1 MFRTKIFKIQAAA
14 AIFSLGI
21 NLAAKAQIK
30 PVSSPVAPAPYNT
43 APTVPSAYSSTGT
56 YLNFIRTWTA
66 VAPVSSPSGTDLSNP
81 AKYKQA
87 TAYFDGLGR
96 PLQEVIKG
104 GSPDG
109 TKDIVSTHVYD
120 VIGRE
125 ALQYLPYAEQ
135 ATSTGKFKT
144 NPFPAQAAFYN
155 PVSAINS
162 ATEKDQRPYSKTIFE
177 ASPLNRPSASFAPGN
192 SWAGSE
198 GATTEHAVKKQY
210 RLNTAADNVRIW
222 EIGYDAPDDNNNIPT
237 SSAAYAEGKLFKNIT
252 TDEQGK
258 QVVEFID
265 QDEKVILKKVQIS
278 ASVSSDPYTGWLCT
292 YNIYDHYGSLR
303 FVIQPKAV
311 ESMATAANWT
321 IGTER
326 AKELCFRYE
335 YDGQRRMIA
344 KKVPGAG
351 WVYIV
356 YDNRDRVV
364 FTQDAN
370 MRDGKSWPG
379 STAVCWM
386 VTYYDELNR
395 PVSTALYNSSSTQ
408 ANLQTMMDGITTANP
423 VPSLSSGSLYA
434 LSQTFYDHY
443 GQSWMQ
449 SFNTSQLIACQA
461 NYQTGDETSDNLGNT
476 TAVKG
481 MVTGVRTR
489 VLNNGGTET
498 WIEITSY
505 YDVKGRGVQAITKNH
520 KAGYDIVTTQYSF
533 TGKPISTV
541 NRHQNPAATL
551 SGTTETSIQQI
562 VKYKNGLVEARHQ
575 QISGGGANSGNWHP
589 ISEMVYDDLGK
600 LKEKHMGQGYE
611 TINDQQAFYIHTT
624 YNVRGWL
631 TGINKQD
638 YKNEIGNF
646 GYTEFFSGIF
656 AQTINY
662 DYGFD
667 NNSAQFNGNIC
678 GVQWTHAGDKTLR
691 AFGFEYDGANRL
703 LKADFTQ
710 STEWENGGGTSWSR
724 DGFNFST
731 LNTYDANGNIKTM
744 KQNSYMYG
752 ASNLIDNLTYTYT
765 SNSGVESNRLLKVFD
780 AVGDHGL
787 KFGDFKDGVVSTGN
801 DYTYD
806 QNGSMISDANK
817 EINAIVY
824 NHLNLPRQINVT
836 GKGTINY
843 LYDAAGNKL
852 QKVTTEGSVVK
863 TTDYLGGFNY
873 ENNELQFVSHAE
885 GRARFSLHTDPFP
898 SGNPQEPEY
907 YWDYDFFYKDH
918 LGNIRA
924 TVTEEKKTGFY
935 KASMETNVSE
945 IEENVFDN
953 LVASRELISS
963 IAGYPNNDPNSDYT
977 ARVNGSQN
985 SGIGPSKILKV
996 MAGDYYDLSC
1006 ISWYHNLAG
1015 TPDNHNIDYGYSTIL
1030 FNGLL
1035 SMIPASLSSISSH
1048 NGSPIDTD
1056 GSFGGWLSG
1065 MLGDQTA
1072 LYSSYS
1078 EEKPK
1083 AFLNWMLLDEQ
1094 FNVVPEGSGSEMVGD
1109 NEEYKLHTFLNQ
1121 RIVKS
1126 GYLYIWVS
1134 NETNNINV
1142 FFDNLTIVHRTG
1154 PLLQEE
1160 DYYPF
1165 GLEMKVLSS
1174 KAGNSLSNKLNY
1186 NGKEKQENEFSD
1198 GSGIDW
1204 IDYGARMFDA
1214 QIGRFFTQDRFAD
1227 KYHSLSPY
1235 QYAANN
1241 PILNIDVN
1249 GDSVWTTTKTVKD
1262 RNGRL
1267 IITNTIH
1274 VQGKVLDLSGVEK
1287 GGGGCSAPK
1296 SGLADLV
1303 SEIIRRLNAEK
1314 TGHIDDNANS
1324 TTVWNFDVQFTVA
1337 SSMEDVDPSDH
1348 LLVVVDDVTGKAD
1361 PALGGGDAGGLS
1373 RVRGLIAYVEN
1384 TSNMNFLIESS
1395 IHEIGHNLGLGHTN
1409 NGTGNYMSYDQSRN
1423 GFTGLQIM
1431 QIFNMA
1437 KNGALNKG
1445 LNSERSIKSTNNWF
1459 YHTSSNVAPYYKNTS
1474 QGDRIPKTIPNPTE

>member
-30 PVSSPVAPAPYNT
+30 PVSSPVAPAPYNI

-162 ATEKDQRPYSKTIFE
+162 ATEKDQRPYSKTVFE

-237 SSAAYAEGKLFKNIT
+237 SNAAYAEGKLFKNIT

-292 YNIYDHYGSLR
+292 YYIYDHYGSLR

-311 ESMATAANWT
+311 ESMATAANWA

-351 WVYIV
+351 WVYMV
-356 YDNRDRVV
+356 YDNRDRLV

-423 VPSLSSGSLYA
+423 VPSLSSGSLYS
-434 LSQTFYDHY
+434 LSQTFYDQY

-449 SFNTSQLIACQA
+449 SFNSSQLTACQA
-461 NYQTGDETSDNLGNT
+461 NYQTGDETADNLGNT

-481 MVTGVRTR
+481 MVTGARTR

-498 WIEITSY
+498 WIETTSY
-505 YDVKGRGVQAITKNH
+505 YDVKGRAVQAITKNH

-541 NRHQNPAATL
+541 TRHQNPAATL
-551 SGTTETSIQQI
+551 SGTTETSIQQV
-562 VKYKNGLVEARHQ
+562 VKYKNGLVEETHQ
-575 QISGGGANSGNWHP
+575 QIDGAGANSGGWEP
-589 ISEMVYDDLGK
+589 ISAMQYDDLGK
-600 LKEKHMGQGYE
+600 LKRKEMGTGYVMDNNTE
-611 TINDQQAFYIHTT
+611 VFYTNMA
-624 YNVRGWL
+624 YNIRGWL
-631 TGINKQD
+631 TGINKAD
-638 YKNEIGNF
+638 YENEIGNF
-646 GYTEFFSGIF
+646 GYTDFFKGIF
-656 AQTINY
+656 AQTLSYN
-662 DYGFD
+662 YGFD
-667 NNSAQFNGNIC
+667 NNSAQFNGNIS
-678 GVQWTHAGDKTLR
+678 GIQWLHAGDKIMR
-691 AFGFEYDGANRL
+691 AYGYEYDAANRL
-703 LKADFTQ
+703 LKADFAQ
-710 STEWENGGGTSWSR
+710 SSQWLNGTTTTWNRGE
-724 DGFNFST
+724 FNFST
-731 LNTYDANGNIKTM
+731 TNTYDANGNIKNM
-744 KQNSYMYG
+744 MQNTYMYDNSG
-752 ASNLIDNLTYTYT
+752 LIDNLAYTYT
-765 SNSGVESNRLLKVFD
+765 TNSGVESNRLLKVYD
-780 AVGDHGL
+780 VADIPGL
-787 KFGDFKDGVVSTGN
+787 KFGDFKDGTNGTAN

-806 QNGSMISDANK
+806 LNGNLISDANK
-817 EINAIVY
+817 DISAIAY
-824 NHLNLPRQINVT
+824 NHLNLPRLITVT
-836 GKGTINY
+836 GKGTIAY

-852 QKVTTEGSVVK
+852 QKVTTEGTAVK
-863 TTDYLGGFNY
+863 TTDYLGAFNY

-885 GRARFSLHTDPFP
+885 GRTRFSLHTDPFP

-907 YWDYDFFYKDH
+907 HWDYDFFFKDH
-918 LGNIRA
+918 LGNIRT
-924 TVTEEKKTGFY
+924 TVTEEVKTGFY
-935 KASMETNVSE
+935 KASMETRSDE
-945 IEENVFDN
+945 IEESVFDN
-953 LVASRELISS
+953 LANTRELISA
-963 IAGYPNNDPNSDYT
+963 IAGYPNPEPYNEYT
-977 ARVNGSQN
+977 SKVNGTEN
-985 SGIGPSKILKV
+985 YGVGPSKILKV

-1006 ISWYHNLAG
+1006 ISWYKNDVG
-1015 TPDNHNIDYGYSTIL
+1015 TPEYHNIDNGYSLIL
-1030 FNGLL
+1030 FNALL
-1035 SMIPASLSSISSH
+1035 SFIPGSLSSISSH
-1048 NGSPIDTD
+1048 NGTPIDPE
-1056 GSFGGWLSG
+1056 GPFAGWMSN
-1065 MLGDQTA
+1065 MLTTQAATHA
-1072 LYSSYS
+1072 PYNT
-1078 EEKPK
+1078 ERPR

-1094 FNVVPEGSGSEMVGD
+1094 FNVVEEGSGSEMVGES
-1109 NEEYKLHTFLNQ
+1109 EEYKLHTLLNQ

-1142 FFDNLTIVHRTG
+1142 FFDNLTIVHRAG

-1174 KAGNSLSNKLNY
+1174 KAGNSLANNLKY
-1186 NGKEKQENEFSD
+1186 NGKEKQENEFAD
-1198 GSGIDW
+1198 GSGLDW
-1204 IDYGARMFDA
+1204 LDYGARMYDA
-1214 QIGRFFTQDRFAD
+1214 QVGRFNAIDPKSE
-1227 KYHSLSPY
+1227 KYNTYS
-1235 QYAANN
+1235 QYVYAINN
-1241 PILNIDVN
+1241 PI
-1249 GDSVWTTTKTVKD
+1249 
-1262 RNGRL
+1262 RL
-1267 IITNTIH
+1267 IDKNGEGPEDAVATKVNSIAN
-1274 VQGKVLDLSGVEK
+1274 VLDKQLNDLWS
-1287 GGGGCSAPK
+1287 K
-1296 SGLADLV
+1296 SGHGTENPNEYGGTFINRKGKISL
-1303 SEIIRRLNAEK
+1303 EN
-1314 TGHIDDNANS
+1314 TG
-1324 TTVWNFDVQFTVA
+1324 T
-1337 SSMEDVDPSDH
+1337 VDPDYFSPTLPKTKKDGEFAGFVH
-1348 LLVVVDDVTGKAD
+1348 THPYNNEKNKGA
-1361 PALGGGDAGGLS
+1361 AFSYGDISGLKEIFDS
-1373 RVRGLIAYVEN
+1373 
-1384 TSNMNFLIESS
+1384 ESS
-1395 IHEIGHNLGLGHTN
+1395 INGNIEGAVIMVEAGSKRFALVITDLEKAKEFLKTN
-1409 NGTGNYMSYDQSRN
+1409 DVDALRKAWNTGYATTEGS
-1423 GFTGLQIM
+1423 
-1431 QIFNMA
+1431 
-1437 KNGALNKG
+1437 
-1445 LNSERSIKSTNNWF
+1445 
-1459 YHTSSNVAPYYKNTS
+1459 APE
-1474 QGDRIPKTIPNPTE
+1474 KTIGAVANVVGDGSLSGLTFLQTTDPEKKNFERVLPKKKEEPKK